1 MSFESDLIKQIKEHE
16 GLVLKPY
23 KCPAGKLTIG
33 YGHNLEDNGLSQ
45 SACEYIL
52 IEDIEEAK
60 KNLYAVF
67 TKDFFD
73 TLKDNQKIALIDMM
87 FNLGLSR
94 FLTFKK
100 FILAVKSKD
109 FIKASAEIINS
120 RAYKQNKSRYKKL
133 SEQIKKLEN

>member
-1 MSFESDLIKQIKEHE
+1 MSFESDLLDQIKEHE

-23 KCPAGKLTIG
+23 KCPVGKLTIG
-33 YGHNLEDNGLSQ
+33 YGHNLQDNGLSQ

-67 TKDFFD
+67 TKDFFNS
-73 TLKDNQKIALIDMM
+73 LKDNQKIAIIDMM
-87 FNLGLSR
+87 FNLGLSK

-100 FILAVKSKD
+100 FIKAVKERNWD
-109 FIKASAEIINS
+109 KASVEMIHS
-120 RAYKQNKSRYKKL
+120 KAYIQAKRRYQL
-133 SEQIKKLEN
+133 LAEQILG

>member
-16 GLVLKPY
+16 GLRLKPY

-45 SACEYIL
+45 SVCEYIL

-60 KNLYAVF
+60 RNLYAIF
-67 TKDFFD
+67 TRDFFD
-73 TLKDNQKIALIDMM
+73 SLSNNQKIALVDMM
-87 FNLGLSR
+87 FNLGMSR

-100 FILAVKSKD
+100 FILAVKNKD

-120 RAYKQNKSRYKKL
+120 RAYQQNKSRYKKL
-133 SEQIKKLEN
+133 SEQIKKL

>member
-1 MSFESDLIKQIKEHE
+1 MSFESDLLDQIKEHE

-23 KCPAGKLTIG
+23 KCPVGKLTIG
-33 YGHNLEDNGLSQ
+33 YGHNLQDNGLSQ

-67 TKDFFD
+67 TKDFFNS
-73 TLKDNQKIALIDMM
+73 LKDNQKIALIDMM
-87 FNLGLSR
+87 FNLGLSK

-100 FILAVKSKD
+100 FIKAVKERNWD
-109 FIKASAEIINS
+109 KASVEMIHS
-120 RAYKQNKSRYKKL
+120 KAYIQAKRRYQL
-133 SEQIKKLEN
+133 LAEQILG

>member
-23 KCPAGKLTIG
+23 KCPVGKLTIG
-33 YGHNLEDNGLSQ
+33 YGHNLEDNGLTKT
-45 SACEYIL
+45 ACEYIL
-52 IEDIEEAK
+52 MEDIEEAK

-100 FILAVKSKD
+100 FILAVKNKD

-120 RAYKQNKSRYKKL
+120 RAYQQNKHRYKKL
-133 SEQIKKLEN
+133 SEQIKKL

>member
-1 MSFESDLIKQIKEHE
+1 MSFESELLQQIKEHE

-23 KCPAGKLTIG
+23 KCPVGKLTIG
-33 YGHNLEDNGLSQ
+33 YGHNLEDNGLTKT
-45 SACEYIL
+45 ACEYIL
-52 IEDIEEAK
+52 FEDIKEAK
-60 KNLYAVF
+60 RNLYAVF

-73 TLKDNQKIALIDMM
+73 DLKDKQKIALIDMM

-100 FILAVKSKD
+100 FILAVKNKD

-120 RAYKQNKSRYKKL
+120 RAYQQNKRRYKKL
-133 SEQIKKLEN
+133 SEQIKKL

>member
-23 KCPAGKLTIG
+23 KCTANKLTIG
-33 YGHNLEDNGLSQ
+33 YGHNLEDNGLSKT
-45 SACEYIL
+45 ACEFIL
-52 IEDIEEAK
+52 FEDIDEAK

-67 TKDFFD
+67 TRKFFEN
-73 TLKDNQKIALIDMM
+73 LSNNQKIALIDMM
-87 FNLGLSR
+87 FNLGLSK

-100 FILAVKSKD
+100 FILAVKNKD

-120 RAYKQNKSRYKKL
+120 RAYQQNKSRYKKL
-133 SEQIKKLEN
+133 SEQIKMK

>member
-23 KCPAGKLTIG
+23 KCPVGKLTIG
-33 YGHNLEDNGLSQ
+33 YGHNLEDNGLSKT
-45 SACEYIL
+45 ACEFIL
-52 IEDIEEAK
+52 SEDIDEAK

-67 TKDFFD
+67 TRKFFE
-73 TLKDNQKIALIDMM
+73 TLSNNQKIALIDMM
-87 FNLGLSR
+87 FNLGMSR

-100 FILAVKSKD
+100 FILAVKNKD

-120 RAYKQNKSRYKKL
+120 RAYQQNKSRYKKL
-133 SEQIKKLEN
+133 SEQIKMK

>member
-16 GLVLKPY
+16 GLRLKPY

-33 YGHNLEDNGLSQ
+33 YGHNLEDNGLTKT
-45 SACEYIL
+45 ACEYIL

-60 KNLYAVF
+60 KNFYAVF
-67 TKDFFD
+67 TKDFFG

-100 FILAVKSKD
+100 FILAVKQRNFD
-109 FIKASAEIINS
+109 RASVEIIHS
-120 RAYKQNKSRYKKL
+120 KAYTQAKRRYQL
-133 SEQIKKLEN
+133 LAEQILG

>member
-1 MSFESDLIKQIKEHE
+1 MSFESELLQQIKEHE
-16 GLVLKPY
+16 GLKLFPY

-45 SACEYIL
+45 SVCEYIL

-60 KNLYAVF
+60 HNLYAIF
-67 TKDFFD
+67 TRDFFNS
-73 TLKDNQKIALIDMM
+73 LSDNQKIALVDMM
-87 FNLGLSR
+87 FNLGLSK

-100 FILAVKSKD
+100 FILAVKNKD

-120 RAYKQNKSRYKKL
+120 KAYQQNKSRYKKL
-133 SEQIKKLEN
+133 SEQIKMK

>member
-23 KCPAGKLTIG
+23 KCPVGKLTIG
-33 YGHNLEDNGLSQ
+33 YGHNLEDNGLTQ
-45 SACEYIL
+45 TACEYIL

-60 KNLYAVF
+60 RNLYAIF

-73 TLKDNQKIALIDMM
+73 SLSNNQKIALVDMM
-87 FNLGLSR
+87 FNLGLSK

-100 FILAVKSKD
+100 FIHTANTSK
-109 FIKASAEIINS
+109 
-120 RAYKQNKSRYKKL
+120 
-133 SEQIKKLEN
+133 

>member
-1 MSFESDLIKQIKEHE
+1 MSFESELLQQIKEHE

-23 KCPAGKLTIG
+23 KCTANKLTIG
-33 YGHNLEDNGLSQ
+33 YGHNLEDNGLSKT
-45 SACEYIL
+45 ACEFIL
-52 IEDIEEAK
+52 FEDIDEAK

-67 TKDFFD
+67 TRKFFEN
-73 TLKDNQKIALIDMM
+73 LSNNQKIALIDMM

-100 FILAVKSKD
+100 FILAVKNKD

-120 RAYKQNKSRYKKL
+120 RAYQQNKSRYKKL
-133 SEQIKKLEN
+133 SEQIKMK

>member
-23 KCPAGKLTIG
+23 KCPVGKLTIG
-33 YGHNLEDNGLSQ
+33 YGHNIEDNGLSK

-60 KNLYAVF
+60 RNLYAIF
-67 TKDFFD
+67 TRDFFD
-73 TLKDNQKIALIDMM
+73 SLSNNQKIALVDMM
-87 FNLGLSR
+87 FNLGMSR

-100 FILAVKSKD
+100 FILAVKNKD

-120 RAYKQNKSRYKKL
+120 RAYQKNKSRYKKL
-133 SEQIKKLEN
+133 SEQIKKL

>member
-1 MSFESDLIKQIKEHE
+1 MSFESELLQQIKEHE

-23 KCPAGKLTIG
+23 KCPVGKLTIG

-52 IEDIEEAK
+52 VEDIEEAK

-67 TKDFFD
+67 TKKFFENLSD
-73 TLKDNQKIALIDMM
+73 KQKIALIDMM

-100 FILAVKSKD
+100 FILAVKNKD
-109 FIKASAEIINS
+109 FSKASFEIINS
-120 RAYKQNKSRYKKL
+120 RAYQQNKHRYKKL
-133 SEQIKKLEN
+133 SEQIKKL

>member
-23 KCPAGKLTIG
+23 KCPVGKLTIG

-45 SACEYIL
+45 SVCEYIL

-73 TLKDNQKIALIDMM
+73 DLNDKQKIALIDMM

-100 FILAVKSKD
+100 FILAVKQRNFD
-109 FIKASAEIINS
+109 RASVEIIHS
-120 RAYKQNKSRYKKL
+120 KAYTQAKRRYQL
-133 SEQIKKLEN
+133 LAEQILG